1 MKTKRCILITGA
13 GSGIGKGLAE
23 GLAREGHFIMVSDQ
37 DVGAAKSVA
46 ERIGRSGGEA
56 QSFALDVTSEM
67 SIREAASRFQR
78 PVDVLINNAG
88 LQYVARLESFPQ
100 QKWDH
105 LIDVMLSGACRVTRA
120 VLPGMRQTGWG
131 RVINIGSIHAMVA
144 SPYKSA
150 YIAAKHGIL
159 GFSRTIA
166 LETADSDITVNTI
179 CPSYVRTPLVEKQIE
194 ELAREHKMREEDV
207 IAEIMLKPMPK
218 GAFIGL
224 DEIVGTALF
233 LMSQAA
239 RNMTGQE
246 IVLDG
251 GWTCR

>member
-1 MKTKRCILITGA
+1 MKTRRCILITGA
-13 GSGIGKGLAE
+13 GSGIGQGLAE
-23 GLAREGHFIMVSDQ
+23 GLAREGHFVLVSDL
-37 DVGAAKSVA
+37 DVGAAKDVA
-46 ERIGRSGGEA
+46 ERIGRNGGEA

-88 LQYVARLESFPQ
+88 LQFVARLESFPQ
-100 QKWDH
+100 QKWDQ

-120 VLPGMRQTGWG
+120 VLPGMRQAGWG
-131 RVINIGSIHAMVA
+131 RVINIGSIHALVA

-166 LETADSDITVNTI
+166 LETADLDITINTI

-194 ELAREHKMREEDV
+194 AQAREHKMREEDV
-207 IAEIMLKPMPK
+207 ITEIMLKPMPK
-218 GAFIGL
+218 GAFISL
-224 DEIVGTALF
+224 DEIVGTTLF
-233 LMSQAA
+233 LMSPAA

>member
-1 MKTKRCILITGA
+1 MKTKRCLLITGA
-13 GSGIGKGLAE
+13 GSGIGQGLAE
-23 GLAREGHFIMVSDQ
+23 GLAREGHFIMVSDL
-37 DVGAAKSVA
+37 DGVAAKSVA
-46 ERIGRSGGEA
+46 ERIVQNGGDA
-56 QSFALDVTSEM
+56 QSIALDVTSEM
-67 SIREAASRFQR
+67 SIRAAVSRFKR
-78 PVDVLINNAG
+78 PADVLINNAG
-88 LQYVARLESFPQ
+88 LQFVARLESFPQ

-105 LIDVMLSGACRVTRA
+105 LIDVMLSGTCRVTRA
-120 VLPGMRQTGWG
+120 VLPGMRQAGWG
-131 RVINIGSIHAMVA
+131 RVINIGSIHALVA

-166 LETADSDITVNTI
+166 LETADTDITINTI

-194 ELAREHKMREEDV
+194 AQALEHKMRKEDV
-207 IAEIMLKPMPK
+207 VAEIMLKPMPK
-218 GAFIGL
+218 GVFICL

-233 LMSQAA
+233 LMSPAS